1 MRKQKPIIP
10 KEKALKS
17 TEVAARQGSPY
28 DKIIKENIDKSLITI
43 IREIG
48 GLQIVKSETL
58 RTKMQHT
65 KERDPDELSTVWLSD
80 GSQKVLHAEVHL
92 KDEDDINY
100 RLCEY
105 YAMLKRKNSKLD
117 LIQYVIYIGDETPK
131 HIVGYWITDVL
142 NFKYRVII
150 LKDIPYKVF
159 LDSDNPETVVLAIL
173 ANFQGTQP
181 ESVGIEI
188 ANRIKKLA
196 KSDAQKEKYYTQL
209 RVLSNV
215 RKLQP
220 IIDKIM
226 DNIYKMIDISEDPLY
241 SKGIVVG
248 EERGVAIGEA
258 RGKALGLTDS
268 IKTWILNSD
277 YTNEHIA
284 EIVSSTVE
292 LVKQVRENINNND
305 FDNY

>member
-1 MRKQKPIIP
+1 MRKPKPIIP

-80 GSQKVLHAEVHL
+80 GSKKVLHAEVHL

-188 ANRIKKLA
+188 ANRIKNLA

-241 SKGIVVG
+241 SKGKIEGV
-248 EERGVAIGEA
+248 EEGVKKGV
-258 RGKALGLTDS
+258 R
-268 IKTWILNSD
+268 KTIRSLIEHSD
-277 YTNEHIA
+277 FSNLQIA
-284 EIVSSTVE
+284 ELSSVSIE
-292 LVKQVRENINNND
+292 LVEDIRFQINNGTCKD
-305 FDNY
+305 